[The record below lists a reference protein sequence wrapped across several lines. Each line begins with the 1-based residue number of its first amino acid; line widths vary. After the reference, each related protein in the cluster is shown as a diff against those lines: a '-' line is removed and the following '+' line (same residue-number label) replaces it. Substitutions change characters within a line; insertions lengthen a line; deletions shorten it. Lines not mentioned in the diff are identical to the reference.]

1 MIIYMRRQ
9 GFSWEDIIKITGET
23 QWLLATILP
32 TLLTT
37 MLVTMLSTMLAIM
50 ITAVLAT
57 MLTI

>member
-1 MIIYMRRQ
+1 MRRQ

-23 QWLLATILP
+23 QWLLANILP

-37 MLVTMLSTMLAIM
+37 MLAIM
-50 ITAVLAT
+50 ITAMLAT